1 MTVKSCEKNENS
13 TAKLVIEID
22 KETFAENIEKA
33 YRQARSKILVPGFR
47 KGKAPRKVIEGMY
60 GATVFYEDAINLLFP
75 EAFQAAVK
83 AENLDAIGNPSVT
96 AVDTTDG
103 VLTLTV
109 ETDIYPTV
117 TLGQYKGLEV
127 PKADVELA
135 DAEVDAEIERLRER
149 NARITTVERAAA
161 MGDTVV
167 LDFEGFIDGVAFE
180 GGKGEGHNLKL
191 GSGSFIPG
199 FEDQLVGCS
208 AGDEKDVEV
217 TFPEDYGAKELAGKK
232 ATFKCKIHEVKETEK
247 PALDDEFAKDVSE
260 FDTLDELVA
269 DTRKKLLESRQKNV
283 DEAFRNAAL
292 SAAAENV
299 TVTVP
304 QTMVENS
311 LDSMMQNFQYQ
322 LSMSGMTMKDYMQ
335 MLGLNEQSMRA
346 SMTESAT
353 ARVRSEL
360 MLEEIAKV
368 ENIEVTDEDVAA
380 RYQEMAEQSGLELD
394 KVKELVSE
402 ENVKNDVAVN
412 RATELI
418 VSTAIPTAI
427 QAPAKAEETE
437 TATEE

>member
-103 VLTLTV
+103 ELTLTV

-208 AGDEKDVEV
+208 AGEEKTVEV
-217 TFPEDYGAKELAGKK
+217 VFPENYGASELAGQP
-232 ATFKCKIHEVKETEK
+232 ATFQCKVHEVKETVK

-269 DTRKKLLESRQKNV
+269 DTRKKLTEQREKSV
-283 DEAFRNAAL
+283 DEAFRNAVL
-292 SAAAENV
+292 SAAAQNV

-304 QTMVENS
+304 HTMIENS
-311 LDSMMQNFQYQ
+311 LDNMMQNFQYQ
-322 LSMSGMTMKDYMQ
+322 LSMSGMTLKDYMQ
-335 MLGLNEQSMRA
+335 MLGMNEQSLRQNMAA
-346 SMTESAT
+346 SAE

-360 MLEEIAKV
+360 MLEEVVKA
-368 ENIEVTDEDVAA
+368 ENIQVSDEEAAA
-380 RYQEMAEQSGLELD
+380 RYDEMAKQSGMELD
-394 KVKELVSE
+394 KLKEMVSE

-412 RATELI
+412 HAIELI
-418 VSTAIPTAI
+418 VSSAVPTKI
-427 QAPAKAEETE
+427 EKVEAPAEAEK
-437 TATEE
+437 TEE